1 MDDSH
6 PLLGIILFL
15 VIILIDIIFSGMN
28 VALSSMSENALEKKA
43 AEGNKKAARILQT
56 IEKPMVF
63 LSTVDMIQAAA
74 SILAGAFV
82 VKPQAAWLSE
92 VLQSRLKITVLPADV
107 ISFLIIC
114 AVVIYLITV
123 VGILFP
129 KRIAVK
135 HAEKWTGALMGI
147 ISVCTAL
154 CKPFVLLVNA
164 SVNGLVRLAG
174 INPKDIEEN
183 VTEEEIIMMV
193 SEGNEQGVI
202 EDSEAE
208 MISNILEFDDKNV
221 ADIMTHR
228 RHIVSIDAAMNLKEA
243 AHVMAAER
251 FTRYPVF
258 EDDEDMLVGIVHF
271 KDVMRLILNGDGDRT
286 VGSIMRK
293 PMFVP
298 DTQSINTLFR
308 DMQSRKIHMAIVVDE
323 YGQSCGLVAMED
335 ILEEI
340 VGNIMDE
347 YDTDERY
354 IQTIG
359 GAYIMKGFTPL
370 EMITDLLGIEF
381 EGDFDT
387 LNGYLISRL
396 DHIPKQNEGA
406 SVDVGGYTFRIIGVA
421 DNAVS
426 MVKVTKI
433 TAGPGKMQ
441 VET

>member
-6 PLLGIILFL
+6 PLFCIILFI
-15 VIILIDIIFSGMN
+15 IILLINVVFSGMS
-28 VALSSMSENALEKKA
+28 VAISSLSESLLEKKA
-43 AEGNKKAARILQT
+43 EGGNKKAARILSIIHSPT
-56 IEKPMVF
+56 VF
-63 LSTVDMIQAAA
+63 LSTVAIVQTAVT
-74 SILAGAFV
+74 ILAGSFV
-82 VKPQAAWLSE
+82 VRPLAVSFSYFLTDR
-92 VLQSRLKITVLPADV
+92 LQMTGGASAV
-107 ISFLIIC
+107 IAYIAVCLLFIFLI
-114 AVVIYLITV
+114 TT

-129 KRIAVK
+129 KRIALK
-135 HAEKWTGALMGI
+135 YAERWTGMLMGI
-147 ISVCTAL
+147 VSFLMVICR
-154 CKPFVLLVNA
+154 PFDALVNL

-174 INPKDIEEN
+174 INPAEIEES

-228 RHIVSIDAAMNLKEA
+228 RHIVSIDASDRLEDA
-243 AHVMAAER
+243 ARIMAKER
-251 FTRYPVF
+251 FSRYPVY

-271 KDVMRLILNGDGDRT
+271 KDVMRSILNGDGDQT
-286 VGSIMRK
+286 VSSIMRE
-293 PMFVP
+293 PLFVP
-298 DTQSINTLFR
+298 DTQNINVLFK
-308 DMQSRKIHMAIVVDE
+308 DMQARKIHMAIVVDE

-347 YDTDERY
+347 YDMDERY

-359 GAYIMKGFTPL
+359 GAYIMKGLTPL

-387 LNGYLISRL
+387 LNGYLISCL
-396 DHIPKQNEGA
+396 NHIPTQNEGA
-406 SVDVGGYTFRIIGVA
+406 SVDVDGYTFRIIAVA

-426 MVKVTKI
+426 MVKVTRI
-433 TAGPGKMQ
+433 TSDADKKQ
-441 VET
+441 VAT

>member
-6 PLLGIILFL
+6 PLFSIILFL
-15 VIILIDIIFSGMN
+15 IIILFDIVFSGMN
-28 VALSSMSENALEKKA
+28 VALSSVSESDLEKKA
-43 AEGNKKAARILQT
+43 EEGNAKAARMLQI
-56 IEKPMVF
+56 IERPAFF
-63 LSTVDMIQAAA
+63 LSTVDIVQAAV
-74 SILAGAFV
+74 SILAGVFIV
-82 VKPQAAWLSE
+82 RPHAAALAQM
-92 VLQSRLKITVLPADV
+92 LQSRLQLPFLPSAV
-107 ISFLIIC
+107 ISYLLIS
-114 AVVIYLITV
+114 ALVIYLITV

-135 HAEKWTGALMGI
+135 YGRKWTGTLFGI
-147 ISVCTAL
+147 VSACTAI
-154 CKPFVLLVNA
+154 CRPFVMLVNF
-164 SVNGLVRLAG
+164 SVNCLVRLAG

-221 ADIMTHR
+221 SDIMTHR
-228 RHIVSIDAAMNLKEA
+228 RNIVSIDAALNLQEA
-243 AHVMAAER
+243 ARIMAAER
-251 FTRYPVF
+251 FSRYPVF
-258 EDDEDMLVGIVHF
+258 EDDEDDLVGIVHF
-271 KDVMRLILNGDGDRT
+271 KDVMRLILDGEEERT
-286 VGSIMRK
+286 VGSIMRQ

-298 DTQSINTLFR
+298 DSQNINKLFR
-308 DMQSRKIHMAIVVDE
+308 DMQARKIHMAIVVDE

-359 GAYIMKGFTPL
+359 GAYIMKGLTPL

-381 EGDFDT
+381 DDDFDT
-387 LNGYLISRL
+387 LNGFLISSL
-396 DHIPKQNEGA
+396 DHIPTQNEGA
-406 SVDVGGYTFRIIGVA
+406 SVDAGGYTFRVIAMA

-426 MVKVTKI
+426 LVKVTRI
-433 TAGPGKMQ
+433 TKTDEENAG
-441 VET
+441 